1 MIITEVSQ
9 NDQKEVKET
18 VSLIREIILDPN
30 CRGLNVASIKGL
42 LGELYAK
49 ELLEN
54 EGQQVIHK
62 TRNVGYD
69 LEIYPGIRIDVKL
82 STIKG
87 TQEYPDWGW
96 TLQRAAQEELR
107 CTHIMGIG
115 VNKQLEM
122 ERIVIIRVQD
132 IEQFPE
138 LAGKYEDVLRSF
150 TLMLDGF
157 EYPRHPYFQQCR
169 ELVDQ
174 GVVAVLR
181 PGDELMDYFY
191 E

>member
-1 MIITEVSQ
+1 MLVTEVSQ
-9 NDQKEVKET
+9 TNHKEIDET
-18 VSLIREIILDPN
+18 IRLIREIILDPN

-42 LGELYAK
+42 LGELYVK
-49 ELLEN
+49 QLLER

-87 TQEYPDWGW
+87 TPEYPDWGW
-96 TLQRAAQEELR
+96 TLQRSQQEEFK
-107 CTHIMGIG
+107 CTHIVGVG
-115 VNKQLEM
+115 VNKNLEA
-122 ERIVIIRVQD
+122 ERIAIIRTLD
-132 IEQFPE
+132 LEQFPE
-138 LAGKYEDVLRSF
+138 VDGKYEDVLRSF

-157 EYPRHPYFQQCR
+157 GYPNHPYFQRCR
-169 ELVDQ
+169 ELVEQ
-174 GVVAVLR
+174 GVVAVLS
-181 PGDELMDYFY
+181 PEASLMDYLY